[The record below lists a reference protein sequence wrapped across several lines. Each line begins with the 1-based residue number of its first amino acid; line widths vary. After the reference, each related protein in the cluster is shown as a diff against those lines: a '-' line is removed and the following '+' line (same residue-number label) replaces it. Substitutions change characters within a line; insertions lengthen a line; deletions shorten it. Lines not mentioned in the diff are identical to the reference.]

1 MKLSV
6 ILEKAQPQCV
16 IMMGAP
22 GSGKSYYARQHFS
35 SMKIIDID
43 EINKEVFGNQGMI
56 GGTFAKAT
64 VIANKM
70 TQDYI
75 KQGKSFVK
83 DGTAAN
89 LNTLAKFLEELKAA
103 NYHTTLVYI
112 DVPLEVAQAQA
123 KKREQDEIEREGT
136 GRKVPEKT
144 IEDMWAKINA
154 NFSKAKKMG
163 FDEVIRV
170 KRNKLNESF
179 FAWLDQLLLEQSL

>member
-22 GSGKSYYARQHFS
+22 GSGKTYYARQNFS

-43 EINKEVFGNQGMI
+43 EINKEMFGNKGME
-56 GGTFAKAT
+56 GGTFAKST

-70 TQDYI
+70 TKDYI

-112 DVPLEVAQAQA
+112 DVPLEVAKAQAQ
-123 KKREQDEIEREGT
+123 KREQEEG
-136 GRKVPEKT
+136 RMVPEKT

>member
-1 MKLSV
+1 MKLSI

-43 EINKEVFGNQGMI
+43 EINKEMFGNEGME

-75 KQGKSFVK
+75 AKGKSFVK

-89 LNTLAKFLEELKAA
+89 LNTLAKFLDELKEA

-112 DVPLEVAQAQA
+112 DVPLEIALKQA
-123 KKREQDEIEREGT
+123 EGRT
-136 GRKVPEKT
+136 RKVPPET
-144 IEDMWAKINA
+144 ITEMWKKINA
-154 NFSKAKKMG
+154 NFVKAKKMG

-179 FAWLDQLLLEQSL
+179 GFWLDQLLLEQSL